1 MTELSQKNE
10 NNIFIT
16 QWNHLN
22 IFVTIEE
29 IKTHH
34 LLKSGRNSSMA
45 GCGLKCLILFTSS
58 PDSNIRLVMIPPI
71 VTKMFK

>member
-16 QWNHLN
+16 QWNQLN
-22 IFVTIEE
+22 IFVIIEG

-34 LLKSGRNSSMA
+34 ILKSGR
-45 GCGLKCLILFTSS
+45 K
-58 PDSNIRLVMIPPI
+58 SNW
-71 VTKMFK
+71 TKHFSL

>member
-22 IFVTIEE
+22 IFVTIEG

-34 LLKSGRNSSMA
+34 ILKSGR
-45 GCGLKCLILFTSS
+45 K
-58 PDSNIRLVMIPPI
+58 SNW
-71 VTKMFK
+71 TKHFNVS

>member
-1 MTELSQKNE
+1 MTELNKKNE

-22 IFVTIEE
+22 IFVTIEG

-34 LLKSGRNSSMA
+34 ILKSGR
-45 GCGLKCLILFTSS
+45 K
-58 PDSNIRLVMIPPI
+58 SNWMKQDT
-71 VTKMFK
+71 VTLYVGK

>member
-22 IFVTIEE
+22 IFVTIEG

-34 LLKSGRNSSMA
+34 IKKSGRKSNWTKHFTPWHTMGLFKDLSLLSLAEMA
-45 GCGLKCLILFTSS
+45 KA
-58 PDSNIRLVMIPPI
+58 
-71 VTKMFK
+71 

>member
-22 IFVTIEE
+22 IFVTIEG

-34 LLKSGRNSSMA
+34 ILKSGRKSRTKKHSIYQASHLNMS
-45 GCGLKCLILFTSS
+45 K
-58 PDSNIRLVMIPPI
+58 RLW
-71 VTKMFK
+71 TKTRQVGA

>member
-16 QWNHLN
+16 QWNQLN
-22 IFVTIEE
+22 IFVIIEG

-34 LLKSGRNSSMA
+34 ILKSGRKSNWM
-45 GCGLKCLILFTSS
+45 KHFTFRGRTGSDAAAQRSS
-58 PDSNIRLVMIPPI
+58 PLE
-71 VTKMFK
+71 